1 MIEYINHEL
10 EYVPWAVT
18 LRSMA
23 YIGNMLSSRASYKLY
38 QVAVIDRF
46 NPRIQK
52 RIFHRLT
59 KPTHKNHPLFLLKK
73 GTTVG
78 DCVTHKRGSF
88 PGNIRIPTINLVA
101 RQHYSVGFRTGRSTP
116 VVLWLEG
123 KVVKSQTPFAKIHH
137 FFLLTI
143 RSNHLKNCRI
153 YCSKY

>member
-46 NPRIQK
+46 NPWIQK
-52 RIFHRLT
+52 RILHRLT

-101 RQHYSVGFRTGRSTP
+101 RQHYSVGFRTGRQYSRCSLTGAKK
-116 VVLWLEG
+116 L
-123 KVVKSQTPFAKIHH
+123 VKSQPPFAKIHH
-137 FFLLTI
+137 FFLLTT
-143 RSNHLKNCRI
+143 RSNHLEKLS
-153 YCSKY
+153 YLL

>member
-38 QVAVIDRF
+38 QVVVIDRF
-46 NPRIQK
+46 NLWIQK
-52 RIFHRLT
+52 RILHRLT

-101 RQHYSVGFRTGRSTP
+101 RQHYSVGFRTGRQYSRCSLTGGEK
-116 VVLWLEG
+116 L
-123 KVVKSQTPFAKIHH
+123 VKSQPPFAKLHD
-137 FFLLTI
+137 FLLLAI
-143 RSNHLKNCRI
+143 RSNHSKNL
-153 YCSKY
+153 YLL